1 MGDNENSLMPSD
13 MFELSM
19 AGKKPPPPPKKC
31 KNEVT
36 KKAICTYKII
46 VCSI

>member
-19 AGKKPPPPPKKC
+19 AGNPPPPKKC